1 MSSNRQLKQG
11 RAKDETAART
21 IRSTGK
27 RSKRERAEELSP
39 ERRVELARRIEA
51 KEFRGKPPSI

>member
-1 MSSNRQLKQG
+1 MSSNRRLKQG

-27 RSKRERAEELSP
+27 RSKMRRAEELSP
-39 ERRVELARRIEA
+39 EQRAELAQRIEA